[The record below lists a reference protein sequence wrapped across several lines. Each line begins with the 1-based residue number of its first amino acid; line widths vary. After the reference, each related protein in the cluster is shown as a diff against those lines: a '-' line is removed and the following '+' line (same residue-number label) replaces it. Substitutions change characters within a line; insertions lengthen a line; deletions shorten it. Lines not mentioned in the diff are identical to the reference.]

1 MRSIRLR
8 PWFRWVLPR
17 LVCATLI
24 YLGGYTALNA
34 WLSTRLAAEVAA
46 IRERGE
52 PVNAEELVH
61 PEVPAELDAGPYFR
75 GACALMEGLADPL
88 GEELGD
94 FWPQAVELPD
104 ADPAVNHFGW
114 VDSDSTPVEVAAV
127 DAWLCGTPGLQV
139 LLDEVG
145 RRSRCRST
153 VRFEEDGPYTLLPHL
168 MPAKQLTLVVLAS
181 SSAAAARGEAQ
192 RAVAQHE
199 LSYDLA
205 RCVYADRFC
214 LISALVGDAME
225 GISHAHLQLLLS
237 GDTLGEAEL
246 SQLDAAL
253 AGLPDLEQI
262 YRESVQ
268 GERAGLGA
276 FMFGAL
282 LEGRY
287 VSFMGEV
294 PAATGAMRLL
304 LLADFRHYLEQ
315 LSKGAR
321 VPWDAPLE
329 EGFPRGTPSY
339 AVLSSLFMP
348 ALGRFRDR
356 LKRTEVR
363 REVDRCALAL
373 ERERLVSGGYPES
386 LPPRFA
392 TQGFAYERVGAG
404 FTLTAP
410 HAEDAPPDEIVR
422 FRVVR

>member
-24 YLGGYTALNA
+24 YVGSYTAFNA
-34 WLSTRLAAEVAA
+34 WLSAGLAAEVAA

-52 PVNAEELVH
+52 PVSAEELVH
-61 PEVPAELDAGPYFR
+61 PEVPTELDAGPYFR

-94 FWPQAVELPD
+94 FWPQVEEIPD
-104 ADPAVNHFGW
+104 ADPTVNHFGW
-114 VDSDSTPVEVAAV
+114 VDSESTPVEVEGV
-127 DAWLCGTPGLQV
+127 DAWLRETPGLQV

-181 SSAAAARGEAQ
+181 SSAAASRGDAQ

-214 LISALVGDAME
+214 LISALVGVAME
-225 GISHAHLQLLLS
+225 GLSHAHLQLLLS

-246 SQLDAAL
+246 AQLDASL
-253 AGLPDLEQI
+253 AGLPDLEQV
-262 YRESVQ
+262 YRESLL

-276 FMFGAL
+276 FTFEAL

-287 VSFMGEV
+287 VPFMGEV
-294 PAATGAMRLL
+294 PAATGALRLL
-304 LLADFRHYLEQ
+304 VLADFRYYLQE
-315 LSKGAR
+315 LGKGAR
-321 VPWDAPLE
+321 VPWGEPFDERQLHP
-329 EGFPRGTPSY
+329 GY
-339 AVLSSLFMP
+339 AVLSGMIMP
-348 ALGRFRDR
+348 AQGKFRAR

-363 REVDRCALAL
+363 REVGRCALAL
-373 ERERLVSGGYPES
+373 ERERLVSGGYPAS
-386 LPPRFA
+386 LPSRFA
-392 TQGFAYERVGAG
+392 AQGFAYERVGGG

-410 HAEDAPPDEIVR
+410 HAEEAPPDEVVR